1 MSIRRIWLNPIGVGC
16 VVATLCIVNISPAY
30 SQQIQAN
37 TYQSFL
43 ELFEL
48 SQTNIESV
56 AFTEAAQARLQQ
68 AKMRPNPQIGIG
80 VENFAGNRSY
90 RGFSNTETTFT
101 ISQDLEL
108 YGRRNARTNVA
119 SSFLQSANFQKEIRR
134 IEFASNLAK
143 LYGEAEAAQRN
154 LELSQS
160 QLDLAADDLRIV
172 SILYEG
178 GREPLL
184 RKIQAE
190 TDLAKIRSDLTDCE
204 NIKNIAL
211 DNLRSY
217 LNYSNEIRSIN
228 MMLLESI
235 PKVSTEFD
243 IERNPNYR
251 ALVAERNAYKFQI
264 ESARIEARP
273 NASAY
278 IGARNFNG
286 DNSTAFVGGISVS
299 VPIFNNNSGNISAS
313 SAEFQASE
321 ARLTNFALR
330 TEGQRRVLINR
341 INSISQRLSSIESAI
356 LSAEETYRMSKIGF
370 QAGRI
375 NLIEVQTAR
384 TTLFELKQLT
394 ISNLLERVRAESD
407 LAMIEGRIPYGASQ

>member
-1 MSIRRIWLNPIGVGC
+1 
-16 VVATLCIVNISPAY
+16 
-30 SQQIQAN
+30 
-37 TYQSFL
+37 
-43 ELFEL
+43 
-48 SQTNIESV
+48 
-56 AFTEAAQARLQQ
+56 
-68 AKMRPNPQIGIG
+68 
-80 VENFAGNRSY
+80 
-90 RGFSNTETTFT
+90 
-101 ISQDLEL
+101 
-108 YGRRNARTNVA
+108 
-119 SSFLQSANFQKEIRR
+119 
-134 IEFASNLAK
+134 
-143 LYGEAEAAQRN
+143 
-154 LELSQS
+154 
-160 QLDLAADDLRIV
+160 
-172 SILYEG
+172 
-178 GREPLL
+178 
-184 RKIQAE
+184 
-190 TDLAKIRSDLTDCE
+190 
-204 NIKNIAL
+204 
-211 DNLRSY
+211 
-217 LNYSNEIRSIN
+217 